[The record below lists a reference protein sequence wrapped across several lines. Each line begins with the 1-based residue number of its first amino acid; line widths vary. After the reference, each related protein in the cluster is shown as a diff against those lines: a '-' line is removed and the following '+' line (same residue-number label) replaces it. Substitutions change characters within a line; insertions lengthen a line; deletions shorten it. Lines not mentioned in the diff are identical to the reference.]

1 MSNTGKRKNSNS
13 DTEADDRNIS
23 HNSLQQK
30 QIRTGYDIQSNDENE
45 INNAEVFEGRSM
57 KEVSE
62 SENEDCSDG
71 NSVRK
76 VPQGSDGSDESDGS
90 DGGDTEEGSSSSDE
104 LDAIPAEKV
113 NGEDVGKEIN
123 REVVTETRN
132 FLRQNGSMAFLE
144 RYLPINTSSRDI
156 LNIILKLGFLPKDVP
171 PEIEEKNEE
180 QLFSLLQLLNTAMK
194 KVITMR
200 PRLANFCTIDH
211 VIDKIKK
218 ANKIMVITGAGIST
232 SLGIPDFRSS
242 TGIYSHLESLG
253 LNDPQDVFD
262 LDFFLTEPNIF
273 YLIAH
278 MILPSSEKDY
288 TSMHSFVKLLQ
299 DKGKLLRNYTQN
311 IDNIESNAGID
322 KDKIVQCHGSFASAS
337 CVTCNYKVDGKNIF
351 PHIKQRE
358 IPLCPKC
365 LSMKKKL
372 SENEDTFV
380 PESYGVMKPDI
391 TFFGESLQTNFH
403 DHIRHD
409 IFDCDLVLCVGSSLK
424 VAPVADI
431 VNKVPEEVPQVLI
444 NKDDIVHANFD
455 VSLLGYCDDIA
466 SYLSDVLGEEWRL
479 PHPDFELR
487 SGQNGKGL
495 HLYTI
500 NENDGKYAI
509 VSKTTS

>member
-1 MSNTGKRKNSNS
+1 MLNPGKRRNSNS
-13 DTEADDRNIS
+13 DIEADDGNI
-23 HNSLQQK
+23 NDNFLQQK
-30 QIRTGYDIQSNDENE
+30 KIRTDEIQTSDESVSDNLK
-45 INNAEVFEGRSM
+45 NFENRST
-57 KEVSE
+57 KEESEGE
-62 SENEDCSDG
+62 SENSSDG
-71 NSVRK
+71 NSVRI
-76 VPQGSDGSDESDGS
+76 VPQGSDGSGGS
-90 DGGDTEEGSSSSDE
+90 DEADTEERSSSSDE
-104 LDAIPAEKV
+104 LDAIPPMAV
-113 NGEDVGKEIN
+113 NGEDDLGKEIN
-123 REVVTETRN
+123 RELVSETRN
-132 FLRQNGSMAFLE
+132 FLKQNGSMAFLE
-144 RYLPINTSSRDI
+144 RHLPINTSSKDI

-200 PRLANFCTIDH
+200 PKLADFCTFDH

-218 ANKIMVITGAGIST
+218 ADKIMVITGAGIST

-242 TGIYSHLESLG
+242 TGMYSHLESLG
-253 LNDPQDVFD
+253 LGDPQDVFD

-278 MILPSSEKDY
+278 MILPSSEEDY
-288 TSMHSFVKLLQ
+288 TPMHSFVKLLQ

-322 KDKIVQCHGSFASAS
+322 KEKIVQCHGSFASAS

-351 PHIKQRE
+351 PHIKQCE
-358 IPLCPKC
+358 IPLCPRC
-365 LSMKKKL
+365 FSMKRKL
-372 SENEDTFV
+372 SDSEDNFV

-455 VSLLGYCDDIA
+455 VSILGYCDDIA
-466 SYLSDVLGEEWRL
+466 SYLSNVLGEEWRL

-487 SGQNGKGL
+487 SGQNGKDL

-500 NENDGKYAI
+500 SENEGKYAV